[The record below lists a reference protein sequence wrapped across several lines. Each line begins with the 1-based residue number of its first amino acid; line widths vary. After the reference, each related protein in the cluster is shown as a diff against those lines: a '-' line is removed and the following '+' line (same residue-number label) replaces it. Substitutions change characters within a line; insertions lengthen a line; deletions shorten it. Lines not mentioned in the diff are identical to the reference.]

1 MLTNGITPQFSNA
14 LLIFT
19 LRMGKL
25 RKFAASNYANI
36 TYNAMA
42 YARNINTKNI
52 LQNLATNN
60 MLHPLNLF
68 NITNC
73 KPIHL
78 PNRILTLH
86 LNSMLQESIS
96 QTFNLHL
103 LRHFT
108 VNGALIIMRNGFP
121 MLNISRELM
130 RTLLMNKRRLM
141 FLLKRK
147 HILM

>member
-1 MLTNGITPQFSNA
+1 MKTHVTTECHSQPHLNFLNQIYKTEDMLTNGIKPQLSNA

-19 LRMGKL
+19 LSMRNL
-25 RKFAASNYANI
+25 HKFAASKYANM

-60 MLHPLNLF
+60 MLHPLNPF
-68 NITNC
+68 NITNYN
-73 KPIHL
+73 PIHL

-96 QTFNLHL
+96 QTFNLQLHDY
-103 LRHFT
+103 HSDCPFKIEAT
-108 VNGALIIMRNGFP
+108 
-121 MLNISRELM
+121 
-130 RTLLMNKRRLM
+130 
-141 FLLKRK
+141 
-147 HILM
+147 